1 MLRVDTERRFSLDSA
16 RDGEPFDKLRALSLS
31 RGLSNHYPDLKIGV
45 WRRRTYQSKFHR
57 KEGNDLD
64 TWILRL
70 FLFLICGASGYFLA
84 NGISPQMGLWGFF
97 GGLLL
102 SALTLLME
110 DRLRRASL
118 KNLLGSFVGLILG
131 VILANLISNIFS
143 PFFFNEQQ
151 TALSLYGILY
161 GVCGYTGLRI
171 GLKKGAEFHLPSWG
185 PTGKSLPRNGI
196 AKILDTSVIID
207 GRIADISETGFMEGP
222 LLIPQFVLGELQ
234 HIADSHDPI
243 KRTRGKRGLE
253 ILHHIQKQVN
263 VDVRI
268 VDTDYPS
275 VKEVDAKLIELAK
288 EVQGKIITNDSNL
301 NKVAGLQGIEVLN
314 INALANSLKPVVLP
328 GEDMNAKIVKE
339 GKEMGQG
346 VAYLDDGT
354 MIVVD
359 NGRRQIGKNV
369 DVIVTSILQ
378 TPAGRMI
385 FARLKEEVNRENRG
399 KDYYYPL
406 DSEF

>member
-1 MLRVDTERRFSLDSA
+1 
-16 RDGEPFDKLRALSLS
+16 
-31 RGLSNHYPDLKIGV
+31 
-45 WRRRTYQSKFHR
+45 
-57 KEGNDLD
+57 
-64 TWILRL
+64 
-70 FLFLICGASGYFLA
+70 
-84 NGISPQMGLWGFF
+84 MGLWGLF

-102 SALTLLME
+102 SVLTLLLE
-110 DRLRRASL
+110 DRLKKVSL
-118 KNLLGSFVGLILG
+118 KILLGSFIGLILG
-131 VILANLISNIFS
+131 IIFANLISSIS
-143 PFFFNEQQ
+143 LPFLINEQQ
-151 TALSLYGILY
+151 TTALPFYGLLYGI
-161 GVCGYTGLRI
+161 CGYIGLRV
-171 GLKKGAEFHLPSWG
+171 GFKMGGEFHLPHGLGDRKPAGLGFSQD
-185 PTGKSLPRNGI
+185 GI

-207 GRIADISETGFMEGP
+207 GRIADIAETGFLEGP
-222 LLIPQFVLGELQ
+222 FLIPQFVLGELQ

-263 VDVRI
+263 VNVRI
-268 VDTDYPS
+268 VETDYPS

-288 EVQGKIITNDSNL
+288 EVNGKIITNDSNL

-328 GEDMNAKIVKE
+328 GEEINTKIVKE

-359 NGRRQIGKNV
+359 NGRRQIGKSI
-369 DVIVTSILQ
+369 DVVVTSVLQ

-385 FARLKEEVNRENRG
+385 FARLKEEATRENRG

>member
-1 MLRVDTERRFSLDSA
+1 M
-16 RDGEPFDKLRALSLS
+16 
-31 RGLSNHYPDLKIGV
+31 
-45 WRRRTYQSKFHR
+45 
-57 KEGNDLD
+57 NDLD
-64 TWILRL
+64 AWILRL

-84 NGISPQMGLWGFF
+84 KGVSPRMGLWGLF

-110 DRLRRASL
+110 NRLRKVSL
-118 KNLLGSFVGLILG
+118 KNLLGSFIGLIFG
-131 VILANLISNIFS
+131 VILANLISNIFF
-143 PFFFNEQQ
+143 PFLFNEQQ
-151 TALSLYGILY
+151 TALPLYGLLY
-161 GVCGYTGLRI
+161 GVCGYIGLRI
-171 GLKKGAEFHLPSWG
+171 GLKKGGEFHLSRG
-185 PTGKSLPRNGI
+185 PRDWKPMGKGLPRDGI

-207 GRIADISETGFMEGP
+207 GRIADIAETGFLEGP

-288 EVQGKIITNDSNL
+288 EVNGKIITNDSNL

-328 GEDMNAKIVKE
+328 GEEINAKIVKE

-359 NGRRQIGKNV
+359 NGRRQIGKNI
-369 DVIVTSILQ
+369 DVIVTSVLQ

-385 FARLKEEVNRENRG
+385 FARLKEEATRENRG

>member
-1 MLRVDTERRFSLDSA
+1 M
-16 RDGEPFDKLRALSLS
+16 
-31 RGLSNHYPDLKIGV
+31 
-45 WRRRTYQSKFHR
+45 
-57 KEGNDLD
+57 D

>member
-1 MLRVDTERRFSLDSA
+1 MA
-16 RDGEPFDKLRALSLS
+16 
-31 RGLSNHYPDLKIGV
+31 
-45 WRRRTYQSKFHR
+45 
-57 KEGNDLD
+57 
-64 TWILRL
+64 
-70 FLFLICGASGYFLA
+70 
-84 NGISPQMGLWGFF
+84 LWGLL
-97 GGLLL
+97 GGFLL
-102 SALTLLME
+102 AGLTLLME
-110 DRLRRASL
+110 DRLRKIPL
-118 KNLLGSFVGLILG
+118 KHLIGSFIGLILG
-131 VILANLISNIFS
+131 IVLANLISNAFYAFLFS
-143 PFFFNEQQ
+143 EQQ
-151 TALSLYGILY
+151 TALPLFGLLY
-161 GVCGYTGLRI
+161 GVCGYIGVRI
-171 GLKKGAEFHLPSWG
+171 GLKKGEEFHLSRG
-185 PTGKSLPRNGI
+185 PQDWKSTGKSTSGDGI
-196 AKILDTSVIID
+196 SKILDTSVIID
-207 GRIADISETGFMEGP
+207 GRIADIAETGFLEGP
-222 LLIPQFVLGELQ
+222 LLIPQFVLSELQ

-253 ILHHIQKQVN
+253 ILHHIQKQID

-268 VDTDYPS
+268 VDTDFPS

-288 EVQGKIITNDSNL
+288 ECQGKIITNDANL

-328 GEDMNAKIVKE
+328 GEEINAKIVKE

-359 NGRRQIGKNV
+359 NGRRQMGKSI
-369 DVIVTSILQ
+369 DVVVTSVLQ

-385 FARLKEEVNRENRG
+385 FARLKEEASRETKG

>member
-1 MLRVDTERRFSLDSA
+1 MNELD
-16 RDGEPFDKLRALSLS
+16 
-31 RGLSNHYPDLKIGV
+31 V
-45 WRRRTYQSKFHR
+45 
-57 KEGNDLD
+57 
-64 TWILRL
+64 WILRL
-70 FLFLICGASGYFLA
+70 FLFLVCGASGYLFIK
-84 NGISPQMGLWGFF
+84 GVSPEMSLWGLL
-97 GGLLL
+97 GGL
-102 SALTLLME
+102 SIAGLTLLLE
-110 DRLRRASL
+110 SRLKKVSL
-118 KNLLGSFVGLILG
+118 KNLLGSFIGLILG
-131 VILANLISNIFS
+131 IILANLVSNLFFS
-143 PFFFNEQQ
+143 FLANEQQ
-151 TALSLYGILY
+151 AALPLYGLLY
-161 GVCGYTGLRI
+161 GVLGYTGLRI
-171 GLKKGAEFHLPSWG
+171 GLKKGAEFHLPRSPQDWFSM
-185 PTGKSLPRNGI
+185 GKRLPRNGI

-207 GRIADISETGFMEGP
+207 GRIADIAETGFVEGP

-253 ILHHIQKQVN
+253 ILQHIQKQVN
-263 VDVRI
+263 VDVQI
-268 VDTDYPS
+268 VDTDYAS

-288 EVQGKIITNDSNL
+288 EVHGKIITNDSNL

-328 GEDMNAKIVKE
+328 GEEINAKIVKE

-359 NGRRQIGKNV
+359 NGRRQIGKNM
-369 DVIVTSILQ
+369 DVIVTSVLQ

-385 FARLKEEVNRENRG
+385 FARLKEEGVRENRG